1 MSTEKLVA
9 AVDDLGK
16 KVEERFAALTGRLD
30 AVERKP
36 ATDNAMTLAGIP
48 GGAGAKATDG
58 VPASKR
64 STLSRA
70 AMRRDLVGATLP
82 YERETRELAH
92 QTGAI
97 LLAVAMSQ
105 RAGHRYEDV
114 GAILERDFGL
124 KRTGEVMHE
133 HLRSFGLVGGPN
145 ANVRANQMQGQ
156 LLADGGALIP
166 EVLAEAIIEELRPVS
181 AVAQLPITRVDM
193 PAGNLSMSR
202 VNTGTSGSWA
212 GETESVTI
220 TKPALGLVRL
230 NAKRLVTVI
239 VESNQLIQFAGQ
251 RAAEVV
257 TGNLLRGMAQ
267 SLDNTAIRSLG
278 TSAEPAGLRGLMAS
292 GQKVTAVNSTAP
304 SLAQVD
310 SDIYQIIGKVQ
321 DANQK
326 PTKQNAFFLLS
337 GRSERYLAQ
346 LRDGTGRYPY
356 GDEMNAMGTIK
367 GYKFISTENIPNTL
381 GGSSN
386 GSEIYFGVASEVVEA
401 KSGDMA
407 IKFFEDATYD
417 DNGTIRSGINRDESA
432 WRSTLLVDYNLRH
445 TTAWAMLETVK
456 WGAV

>member
-1 MSTEKLVA
+1 MSTEKIVA
-9 AVDDLGK
+9 AVEGLGSK
-16 KVEERFAALTGRLD
+16 LGSLEQRLGALERQP
-30 AVERKP
+30 V
-36 ATDNAMTLAGIP
+36 TDNALSLAGIGKP
-48 GGAGAKATDG
+48 VVPEAVGG
-58 VPASKR
+58 VPASQR
-64 STLSRA
+64 SNLTRA
-70 AMRRDLVGATLP
+70 AMRRDLVGVALP
-82 YERETRELAH
+82 RAEETRELAV

-97 LLAVAMSQ
+97 LLSIAMSQ
-105 RAGHRYEDV
+105 RAGRRYEDV
-114 GAILERDFGL
+114 AAILEREFNL

-133 HLRSFGLVGGPN
+133 HLRAFGLVGGPN
-145 ANVRANQMQGQ
+145 AQTRANQMQVS

-166 EVLAEAIIEELRPVS
+166 EVLADAIIEELRPVS
-181 AVAQLPITRVDM
+181 AIAQLPITRIDM
-193 PAGNLSMSR
+193 PAGNVSMSR
-202 VNTGTSGSWA
+202 VNTGTSGAWA
-212 GETESVTI
+212 GESESVSI

-239 VESNQLIQFAGQ
+239 VESNQLIQFAGA

-257 TGNLLRGMAQ
+257 SGNLIRGMAQ

-310 SDIYQIIGKVQ
+310 SDIFQIIGKVQ

-326 PTKQNAFFLLS
+326 PTKQNAFFLMS
-337 GRSERYLAQ
+337 GRTERYLMQ

-356 GDEMNAMGTIK
+356 GDEMAERGTVK
-367 GYKFISTENIPNTL
+367 GYKYIATENIPNTL

-386 GSEIYFGVASEVVEA
+386 GSEIYFGVAQEVVEG

-407 IKFFEDATYD
+407 VVFQENATYD
-417 DNGTIRSGINRDESA
+417 DNGTIRSGLNRDESA
-432 WRSTLLVDYNLRH
+432 WRSTLLIDYNLRH

>member
-1 MSTEKLVA
+1 MSTEKIVA
-9 AVDDLGK
+9 AVEGLGSK
-16 KVEERFAALTGRLD
+16 LGSLEQRLG
-30 AVERKP
+30 AIESRP
-36 ATDNAMTLAGIP
+36 ATDNGMSLAGI
-48 GGAGAKATDG
+48 GGAPAAPAPGN
-58 VPASKR
+58 VPASQR
-64 STLSRA
+64 SNLTRA
-70 AMRRDLVGATLP
+70 AMRRDLVGVALP
-82 YERETRELAH
+82 RAEETRELSI

-105 RAGHRYEDV
+105 RSGRRYEDV
-114 GAILERDFGL
+114 ATILERDFNL

-133 HLRSFGLVGGPN
+133 HLHTYGLVGGPN
-145 ANVRANQMQGQ
+145 SQTRANGMQAQ

-166 EVLAEAIIEELRPVS
+166 EVLADAIIEELRPVS
-181 AVAQLPITRVDM
+181 AIAQLPLTRIDM
-193 PAGNLSMSR
+193 PAGNISMSR

-212 GETESVTI
+212 GETESVSI

-230 NAKRLVTVI
+230 GAKRLVTVI
-239 VESNQLIQFAGQ
+239 VESNQLIQFAGA
-251 RAAEVV
+251 RAAEVIS
-257 TGNLLRGMAQ
+257 GNLIRGMAQ
-267 SLDNTAIRSLG
+267 SLDSTAIRSLG
-278 TSAEPAGLRGLMAS
+278 TQAEPAGLRGLMAS

-310 SDIYQIIGKVQ
+310 SDIFQIIGKVQ

-326 PTKQNAFFLLS
+326 PTKQNAFFLMS
-337 GRSERYLAQ
+337 GRTERYLMQ
-346 LRDGTGRYPY
+346 LRDGTGLYPY
-356 GDEMNAMGTIK
+356 GAEMAERGTVK
-367 GYKFISTENIPNTL
+367 GYKYISTENIPNTL

-386 GSEIYFGVASEVVEA
+386 GSEIYFGVASEVVEG

-417 DNGTIRSGINRDESA
+417 DGGTIRSGINRDESA